1 MLYKRGKVW
10 WIKIKKND
18 KLIRRSTGTSSK
30 ELARKIEAQVL
41 LELVE
46 GRWFSNEAKKRTFEE
61 LQDRYM
67 REHSRVQK
75 SPESTIRDESSFKHL
90 SAFFGGLTLAELTP
104 ARISEYKS
112 LRRNEKA
119 KTATLAKELE
129 LLRHALNLAV
139 REWEWLERNPFE
151 KVKIDKAYNKVERWI
166 TFEEEQR
173 LLDASPVWLK
183 EIITFALNTGMR
195 RNEVLSLQWPEV
207 DLFRRTATLLKTKNK
222 EKRTV
227 PLNQTVLELLKVKG
241 KVRSISGFVFSGKAH
256 TKIIGRNLLRAF
268 YSARETAKLADVRFH
283 DLRHTFATRLVQ
295 SGIDLYVV
303 KELLGHKT
311 ITMTM
316 RYAHHFPESLRHG
329 VEVLDTWGAQKG
341 AQSIKKSYGK
351 DRNSLIC
358 MVGDAGFEPATP
370 AV

>member
-10 WIKIKKND
+10 WVKIKKNYRV
-18 KLIRRSTGTSSK
+18 IRRSTETSSK
-30 ELARKIEAQVL
+30 ERARKIEAQVL
-41 LELVE
+41 LELANN
-46 GRWFSNEAKKRTFEE
+46 RLFNDEAKRRTFEE
-61 LQDRYM
+61 LRDRYM
-67 REHSRVQK
+67 QDHSKVNK
-75 SPESTIRDESSFKHL
+75 APDSVLRDECSFKRL
-90 SAFFGGLTLAELTP
+90 SAFFGGLTLAQLTP

-112 LRRNEKA
+112 RRRHEKA

-129 LLRHALNLAV
+129 VLRHALNFAV

-151 KVKIDKAYNKVERWI
+151 KIKIDKPNNKVERWI
-166 TFEEEQR
+166 TFEEEKR
-173 LLDASPVWLK
+173 LLDVSPIWLK

-195 RNEVLSLQWPEV
+195 RNEILSLQWSEV

-227 PLNQTVLELLKVKG
+227 PLNQTALELLKVKN
-241 KVRSISGFVFSGKAH
+241 KVRSISGFVFSGKAC

-268 YSARETAKLADVRFH
+268 YSARETANLADVRFH

-329 VEVLDTWGAQKG
+329 VEVLDGWGAQKG
-341 AQSIKKSYGK
+341 AQSTKKGYGK
-351 DRNSLIC
+351 DRNPLNS